1 MNSYIRM
8 KEDVATPDALM
19 AAATALFVTR
29 GYAGTSIRAITELA
43 GANLGAVTYH
53 YGSKDALYLAVATS
67 LLEPFREHVAITAQA
82 PGAPLDRLESL
93 VRAVFEYLHEH
104 PDLPRFIVQQLAGV
118 RPVPTP
124 VRHALEANH
133 RVIAELIAAGQRDGS
148 IRDGDPRLLA
158 LSVVA
163 QPIWMTVVRE
173 FLQQTVGVN
182 QDDPETRADVID
194 TAMRFVRAGLA
205 GQRGSTS

>member
-8 KEDVATPDALM
+8 KDDLSTATVLLNT
-19 AAATALFVTR
+19 ATELFVTH
-29 GYAGTSIRAITELA
+29 GYAGTSIRAITDRA

-53 YGSKDALYLAVATS
+53 YGTKDALYQAVAAS
-67 LLEPFREHVAITAQA
+67 LLEPFREHVAATAEV

-93 VRAVFEYLHEH
+93 VRAVFEYLHAH
-104 PDLPRFIVQQLAGV
+104 PELPRFIVQQLAAV
-118 RPVPTP
+118 RPVPVAVQT
-124 VRHALEANH
+124 ALEANH

-148 IRDGDPRLLA
+148 IRDGDARLLA

-173 FLQQTVGVN
+173 FLQQAIGVD
-182 QDDPETRADVID
+182 QRDPRTRAEIID

-205 GQRGSTS
+205 TPRGPQP